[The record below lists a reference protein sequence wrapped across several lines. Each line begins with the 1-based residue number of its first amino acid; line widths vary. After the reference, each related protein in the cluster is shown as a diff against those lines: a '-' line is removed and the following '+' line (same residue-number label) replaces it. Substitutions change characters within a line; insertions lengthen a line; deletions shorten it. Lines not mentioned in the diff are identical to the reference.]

1 MPAFILVALDLG
13 VNAALLVDTP
23 VRLRHITFSQIEPR
37 RRDEDGQRPG
47 QEQVE
52 GSVLRVPQPRGPKGE
67 EGHARRQKER
77 PCFPQK
83 LQWRYGRISS
93 CPVASESP

>member
-1 MPAFILVALDLG
+1 MLAFMLVALDLG
-13 VNAALLVDTP
+13 VNAALLVGTP

-52 GSVLRVPQPRGPKGE
+52 GSVLRPVR
-67 EGHARRQKER
+67 ARV
-77 PCFPQK
+77 
-83 LQWRYGRISS
+83 RI
-93 CPVASESP
+93 AR